1 MTTIKEAVLSTVS
14 KAFDAQ
20 TEKGIAKYGQSLD
33 DISVDAYDWNQM
45 AAEEMIDGMQYQQM
59 EIKKLKRMNR
69 ILEAENQK
77 LKLELKRK

>member
-14 KAFDAQ
+14 KALDAQ
-20 TEKGIAKYGQSLD
+20 TEKGITKYGQSLD

-59 EIKKLKRMNR
+59 EIKKLKYMNR
-69 ILEAENQK
+69 VLEAENQK